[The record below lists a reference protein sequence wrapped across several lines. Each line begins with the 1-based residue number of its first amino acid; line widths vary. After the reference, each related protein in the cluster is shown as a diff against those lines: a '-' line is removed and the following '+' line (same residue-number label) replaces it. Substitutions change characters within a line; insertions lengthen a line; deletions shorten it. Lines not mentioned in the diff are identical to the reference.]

1 MDDEHGVVSHP
12 EQDILENEANWAL
25 GNTVVNKAGGG
36 NRIPIELFKTLKD
49 DAVKVLHSVCQQI
62 WKIPQWPQNWKR
74 SILITVS
81 KKGGF
86 KECANHWT
94 TSLISHASKVMLKI
108 LHARLQHYV
117 NQELPDVQAG
127 FRKGRGTTEKV
138 ANIC

>member
-62 WKIPQWPQNWKR
+62 WKPQQWPQDWKR
-74 SILITVS
+74 PVLIPVPR
-81 KKGGF
+81 KG
-86 KECANHWT
+86 
-94 TSLISHASKVMLKI
+94 VLKNVLTI
-108 LHARLQHYV
+108 GQLLSSPAPMCRLSPTWPATGGLPPSST
-117 NQELPDVQAG
+117 LPD
-127 FRKGRGTTEKV
+127 
-138 ANIC
+138 